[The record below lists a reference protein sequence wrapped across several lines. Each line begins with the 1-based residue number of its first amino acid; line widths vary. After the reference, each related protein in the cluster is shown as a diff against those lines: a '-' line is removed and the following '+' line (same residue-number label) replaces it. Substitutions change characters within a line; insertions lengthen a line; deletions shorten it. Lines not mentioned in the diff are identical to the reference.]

1 MPTIELTEAAAAEA
15 KSYIEDN
22 KEKYLRIGVK
32 GGGCSGFQYTLG
44 FDDSKDEF
52 DQVSIKEWQ
61 PQDLEM
67 ICDTKSFL
75 YLNNTTIDFDE
86 TLLGR
91 GFKFVNPQA
100 STSCGCGE
108 SFGV

>member
-1 MPTIELTEAAAAEA
+1 MLEMTDRAALEMERIISEQ
-15 KSYIEDN
+15 KLG
-22 KEKYLRIGVK
+22 KVYLRVGVK

-44 FDDSKDEF
+44 FDDIKDEY

>member
-1 MPTIELTEAAAAEA
+1 MLMMSDRAAVEMERIISEQ
-15 KSYIEDN
+15 KLG
-22 KEKYLRIGVK
+22 KVYLRVGVK

-61 PQDLEM
+61 PEDLEM
-67 ICDTKSFL
+67 ICDMKSFL
-75 YLNNTTIDFDE
+75 YLNNTIIDFDE
-86 TLLGR
+86 SLLGR
-91 GFKFVNPQA
+91 GFKFINPQA
-100 STSCGCGE
+100 SNSCGCGE